1 MAEAPE
7 RHASLLFRLGAARYA
22 VPVKRVHEALWLPE
36 LTPIPQMP
44 EDVAGVFNLRGRLV
58 SVIDLSRRLGAP
70 GEPYRLKDQIIVLN
84 SERGLVGLIVNEIL
98 EVRDLS
104 QAELSDAPEFAPAG
118 AGGARPRFVQRVAR
132 LGEQLVAVLDDES
145 LLDYGASL
153 EPALRAFEADRAPLE
168 AGPETER
175 EELRETRLVFA
186 PRASAEER
194 RVFQERAA
202 SLVSGQSRALAA
214 ERMSIGVFSLG
225 REYFGAPL
233 HLVQEFTDLKNP
245 TLVPCT
251 PDHVAGLMN
260 LRGEILT
267 VIDLRRFLGLPA
279 SARTRGDKVIVV
291 RERELYAGVLADEL
305 HDIIEVR
312 LADLLDPPP
321 APPGAGGYVQGAF
334 ASGDRLISILRLSE
348 LLQDERLLVQEE
360 V

>member
-58 SVIDLSRRLGAP
+58 SVIDLNRRLGARS
-70 GEPYRLKDQIIVLN
+70 EPYRLKDQIIVLN

-104 QAELSDAPEFAPAG
+104 QAELSDAPDFTPG
-118 AGGARPRFVQRVAR
+118 AEGRARTRFVRRVAR

-153 EPALRAFEADRAPLE
+153 EDALRDYEERSARAEGESLDPGDRL
-168 AGPETER
+168 
-175 EELRETRLVFA
+175 LFA

-225 REYFGAPL
+225 RELFGAPL

-245 TLVPCT
+245 TIVPCT
-251 PDHVAGLMN
+251 PDHIAGLMN

-267 VIDLRRFLGLPA
+267 VVDLRRFLGLPA

-321 APPGAGGYVQGAF
+321 APPGAGGFVQGACAF
-334 ASGDRLISILRLSE
+334 GDRLISILRLSE
-348 LLQDERLLVQEE
+348 LLQDERLRVQEE

>member
-1 MAEAPE
+1 MPEAPE
-7 RHASLLFRLGAARYA
+7 RTASLLFRLGDARYA

-58 SVIDLSRRLGAP
+58 SVVDLCRRLGR
-70 GEPYRLKDQIIVLN
+70 ESQPYRLKDQIIVLN

-98 EVRDLS
+98 EVRDLG
-104 QAELSDAPEFAPAG
+104 QAELSEAPDFTPAG
-118 AGGARPRFVQRVAR
+118 EGGARPRFVRRVAR

-153 EPALRAFEADRAPLE
+153 EPALRAFESSQTVGD
-168 AGPETER
+168 GSVNDG
-175 EELRETRLVFA
+175 LRESRLIFA

-348 LLQDERLLVQEE
+348 LLQDERLLVHEE
-360 V
+360 A

>member
-1 MAEAPE
+1 MPEAPE
-7 RHASLLFRLGAARYA
+7 RNASLIFRLGAARYA

-58 SVIDLSRRLGAP
+58 SVIDLGRRLGAAS
-70 GEPYRLKDQIIVLN
+70 EPYRLKDQIVVLD
-84 SERGLVGLIVNEIL
+84 SGRGLVGLIVNEIL
-98 EVRDLS
+98 EVRDLN
-104 QAELSDAPEFAPAG
+104 QAELSDAPDFTPAG
-118 AGGARPRFVQRVAR
+118 EGGTRPRFVQRVAR

-153 EPALRAFEADRAPLE
+153 EPALRALE
-168 AGPETER
+168 SGQDGDAER
-175 EELRETRLVFA
+175 ESRLIFA

-225 REYFGAPL
+225 REFFGAPL